1 MNNNLNDLIKQLEN
15 ATNFNTRD
23 TSLNIDLSKLKGKST
38 NTNTRDASLNIDLSK
53 LKGKSTNTNTR
64 DASLNIDLS
73 KLKGKSTNANTNTR
87 EASLNIDLS
96 KLKESVRKEKQ
107 ESGYNF
113 DKQESSY
120 NFDKF
125 DISELL
131 LLFKIDEIEE
141 DLNLEKI
148 QHYTNEFINKIPESH
163 GNIRDMLIP
172 SKDKLL
178 NYFIEKN
185 KINSNTVETNNNISL
200 LTVDKDNTFD
210 QGTGVIIPRTQ
221 LDNNTAYDAPIK
233 EGKLNPKLENIIQRT
248 LVIDSRYRQFNYYPL
263 NESSDVNAAA
273 ALLNPIINTNPFTID
288 LEHPISDL
296 LSFKLFSLHIPLV
309 WNNITSTRRNNFF
322 FISKLNEEDLEDFVD
337 DPMEYLARDDNGN
350 LYLNTESDLVC
361 KSKFLPVIIPDN
373 KYSNIG
379 NLITEINNSIKNTI
393 DYYNKEIFPKCTN
406 NSDISSDMITSE
418 DIKFEY
424 NKTNNK
430 IELIIKRGSVKFF
443 TMRNNVKLDY
453 SLGWILGFRNIFYSY
468 NPNKSNNIN
477 NENIYTSEAAYDI
490 SDTKFVMIY
499 IDDFLQNRINTNI
512 EFTGDSTI
520 SAITSSNKNT
530 ITDMPIAKD
539 KTNID
544 AHTKIIK
551 EKPSTKNSDF
561 IYLPMKPRTHTQK
574 EIYAFSQNQI
584 GEKSIEYTFKNSR
597 LKPPVTNNC
606 FALIPIKGTSSNT
619 DENNYPYIDF
629 SGSLQMHERKYFGPV
644 NLRRLKITLVDDK
657 GFVIDLKGLNW
668 SFVIQCGILYQY

>member
-23 TSLNIDLSKLKGKST
+23 T
-38 NTNTRDASLNIDLSK
+38 SLNIDLSK

-361 KSKFLPVIIPDN
+361 KSNFLPVIIPDN

-406 NSDISSDMITSE
+406 NSDSSNDMITSE

-468 NPNKSNNIN
+468 NPKNPKNPNNIN

>member
-15 ATNFNTRD
+15 ATNANTR
-23 TSLNIDLSKLKGKST
+23 NA
-38 NTNTRDASLNIDLSK
+38 NTRNASLNIDLSK
-53 LKGKSTNTNTR
+53 IKEKSKNTN
-64 DASLNIDLS
+64 ASLNIDLS
-73 KLKGKSTNANTNTR
+73 KMKEKSKNTN
-87 EASLNIDLS
+87 ASLNIDLS
-96 KLKESVRKEKQ
+96 KMKEKSKNTNVSLNIDLSNMKESVRKQ
-107 ESGYNF
+107 ESVRKE
-113 DKQESSY
+113 KQESSY

-131 LLFKIDEIEE
+131 LLFKIDEREE

-178 NYFIEKN
+178 NFFIEKN

-200 LTVDKDNTFD
+200 STVDKDNTFD

-221 LDNNTAYDAPIK
+221 LDNNTTYDAPIK
-233 EGKLNPKLENIIQRT
+233 EGKLNPNLENIIQRT

-350 LYLNTESDLVC
+350 LYLNTESDLLC

-468 NPNKSNNIN
+468 NPKNPKNPNNIN

>member
-1 MNNNLNDLIKQLEN
+1 MNVNDIIKQLEKAKN
-15 ATNFNTRD
+15 MSSNSNMNKNMNMNSNMNRNMNRNINKNNNGIN
-23 TSLNIDLSKLKGKST
+23 LNIDLSKM
-38 NTNTRDASLNIDLSK
+38 
-53 LKGKSTNTNTR
+53 
-64 DASLNIDLS
+64 
-73 KLKGKSTNANTNTR
+73 
-87 EASLNIDLS
+87 
-96 KLKESVRKEKQ
+96 KENVRKERQEKERQERQEKQ
-107 ESGYNF
+107 ESQERQE
-113 DKQESSY
+113 KKESSY

-131 LLFKIDEIEE
+131 LLFKIDEREE

-200 LTVDKDNTFD
+200 STVDKDNTFD

-406 NSDISSDMITSE
+406 NSDISNDMITSE

-490 SDTKFVMIY
+490 SDTKFIMIY

-520 SAITSSNKNT
+520 SAITGSNKNT

>member
-23 TSLNIDLSKLKGKST
+23 ASLNIDLSKLKGKST

>member
-23 TSLNIDLSKLKGKST
+23 T
-38 NTNTRDASLNIDLSK
+38 SLNIDLSK

-406 NSDISSDMITSE
+406 NSDSSNDMITSE

>member
-1 MNNNLNDLIKQLEN
+1 MNVNDIIKQLEKAKN
-15 ATNFNTRD
+15 MSSNSNMNKNMNMNSNMNRNMNRNINKNNNGIN
-23 TSLNIDLSKLKGKST
+23 LNIDLSKM
-38 NTNTRDASLNIDLSK
+38 
-53 LKGKSTNTNTR
+53 
-64 DASLNIDLS
+64 
-73 KLKGKSTNANTNTR
+73 
-87 EASLNIDLS
+87 
-96 KLKESVRKEKQ
+96 KENVRKERQEKERQEKERQERQEKQ
-107 ESGYNF
+107 ESQERQE
-113 DKQESSY
+113 KKESSY

-131 LLFKIDEIEE
+131 LLFKIDEREE

-178 NYFIEKN
+178 NFFIEKN

-200 LTVDKDNTFD
+200 STVDKDNTFD

-406 NSDISSDMITSE
+406 NSDISNDMITSE

-490 SDTKFVMIY
+490 SDTKFIMIY

-520 SAITSSNKNT
+520 SAITGSNKNT